1 MGLVFWSIA
10 HHKATGFRCFHLLSR
25 KTASIRRVFAK
36 CFDFAKVPSAYWR
49 LSAKRTGGLRLLPP
63 PPEVQVDLKSEK
75 KWAFW
80 SDKTWQFFS
89 MTRSQDIKSSEWY
102 IILSHLKTPTKLF
115 YCDFRLKTAWFRHL
129 SATHKA
135 LHGFFLKCTETMRRT
150 PLRNGI
156 WIYKRICILA
166 NYSAETYVNSSF
178 QAVPSTQPSPKG
190 LKPIYKYE
198 SNLPCPSK
206 SGIHPLASWFAGQI
220 ILSQS
225 IPRVSIGDPTP
236 PPQSC
241 EISDGGSSTPKLLSQ
256 KKHTLIFSSWTS
268 IFKFQQGARCYAKN
282 NTFFSQLHLEK
293 KQQTT
298 G

>member
-75 KWAFW
+75 KLAFW
-80 SDKTWQFFS
+80 SDKTWHFFFDDKI
-89 MTRSQDIKSSEWY
+89 TRYQ
-102 IILSHLKTPTKLF
+102 IIGMIHYPSHLKTPTKLF

-156 WIYKRICILA
+156 WIHKRICILA
-166 NYSAETYVNSSF
+166 SAKTYVNSSF

-190 LKPIYKYE
+190 LKPIYINMNPT
-198 SNLPCPSK
+198 SHVPQNL
-206 SGIHPLASWFAGQI
+206 GFTH
-220 ILSQS
+220 
-225 IPRVSIGDPTP
+225 
-236 PPQSC
+236 
-241 EISDGGSSTPKLLSQ
+241 
-256 KKHTLIFSSWTS
+256 
-268 IFKFQQGARCYAKN
+268 
-282 NTFFSQLHLEK
+282 
-293 KQQTT
+293 
-298 G
+298 